1 MNAPTRQF
9 RSLLHALSRGLAE
22 LVLPGICPAC
32 GKDATTR
39 DGLCKACSTEL
50 LSLVALPYCPRC
62 GSTLGLGAPARDDGC
77 SQCPTPLPRFTQ
89 TVRLGPYAG
98 PIRSAVR
105 HLKFSRR
112 GLLLEPF
119 ARLLAMGVEARCQD
133 RPDAVVAIP
142 PHWRRRLSRRCD
154 HAGSL
159 ARRLAKRLDSPYQS
173 LLIRTRHTPP
183 QRYLSRRARLENM
196 RNAFAPCSVRDIAG
210 SHLLLVDD
218 VTTTGATANEAA
230 RTLVKAGASSVT
242 LAVLAKSEPP
252 TAYAEY
258 RPAADA

>member
-1 MNAPTRQF
+1 MNPMSGQF
-9 RSLLHALSRGLAE
+9 RSLLRALTRGLAE
-22 LVLPGICPAC
+22 LVLPGVCPAC
-32 GKDATTR
+32 GQDNAAR
-39 DGLCKACSTEL
+39 DGLCETCSSEL

-62 GSTLGLGAPARDDGC
+62 GSTLGLGARARDDGC

-89 TVRLGPYAG
+89 AVRLGPYAG

-105 HLKFSRR
+105 HLKFSQR

-119 ARLLAMGVEARCQD
+119 AQLLAMGAGARCEEP
-133 RPDAVVAIP
+133 PDAVVAIP

-159 ARRLAKRLDSPYQS
+159 ARRLAKRLDCPYQS

-196 RNAFAPCSVRDIAG
+196 RNAFSPCSPRDIAG

-230 RTLVKAGASSVT
+230 RTLVRAGASTVT

-258 RPAADA
+258 RPTGES